1 MKTLTFILVCFTFF
15 CTTAGN
21 KQTKP
26 NLKQNSCAQENP
38 VEWVLEWEDQFNQ
51 DGLPNP
57 AIWSYE
63 VGKIR
68 NNEAQ
73 YYTGNRLENARIENG
88 MLLIEARKD
97 YYNGNE
103 ITSASIHTSGKKS
116 MLFGK
121 IEVRAKVPE
130 GRGSW
135 PAIWMLGEPKN
146 KKTKWPECGEIDI
159 MENVGY
165 DPDKVHFNVHTKAYN
180 HVMKTNK
187 GKIVPNINPSQDFH
201 VYAIEWYTD
210 RIDFFLD
217 GAKQFTFLKEE
228 GNDKWPFDKSQY
240 LILNLAIGGAWG
252 GQEGI
257 DDSKFPFKYYID
269 YVKVYKQKE

>member
-1 MKTLTFILVCFTFF
+1 MKTLTIFLLCFAFY
-15 CTTAGN
+15 CSKAGN
-21 KQTKP
+21 KQTDR
-26 NLKQNSCAQENP
+26 NLNQNSNSQQKP
-38 VEWVLEWEDQFNQ
+38 VEWVLDWEDQFNQ

-73 YYTGNRLENARIENG
+73 FYTKERHENARIENG

-97 YYNGNE
+97 NFDGHE

-116 MLFGK
+116 ILYGK

-135 PAIWMLGEPKN
+135 PAIWMLGES
-146 KKTKWPECGEIDI
+146 KTKKIRWPECGEIDI

-180 HVMKTNK
+180 HVMNTNK
-187 GKIVPNINPSQDFH
+187 GKIVPGINPSQDFH
-201 VYAIEWYTD
+201 IYAIEWYTD

-252 GQEGI
+252 GQKGI
-257 DDSKFPFKYYID
+257 DDTKFPFKYYID
-269 YVKVYKQKE
+269 YVKVYRQK

>member
-1 MKTLTFILVCFTFF
+1 MKTLTLFVLCFAFF
-15 CTTAGN
+15 CSTARN
-21 KQTKP
+21 KQTGQ
-26 NLKQNSCAQENP
+26 NLKENSNSQGKK
-38 VEWVLEWEDQFNQ
+38 VEWVLDWEDQFNQ

-73 YYTGNRLENARIENG
+73 FYTKDRLENARIENG

-97 YYNGNE
+97 NYNGNE
-103 ITSASIHTSGKKS
+103 ITSASIHSSGKKS
-116 MLFGK
+116 MLYSK

-130 GRGSW
+130 GRGAW
-135 PAIWMLGEPKN
+135 PAIWMLGES
-146 KKTKWPECGEIDI
+146 KTKKINWPECGEIDI

-180 HVMKTNK
+180 HVMNTNK
-187 GKIVPNINPSQDFH
+187 GKIVPDINPSQDFH
-201 VYAIEWYTD
+201 IYAIEWYTD

-217 GAKQFTFLKEE
+217 GVKQFTFLKEE

-252 GQEGI
+252 GQKGI
-257 DDSKFPFKYYID
+257 DDTKFPFKYYID
-269 YVKVYKQKE
+269 YVKVYKQKK